1 MIDLSKS
8 LKKNSLL
15 EDIVKGRK
23 GKVNLKH
30 FSPIHKSHTKISPT
44 NILINKTDL
53 KELSKLSDRPI
64 FVNKTKTNMQKEIRT
79 EDKLNLNNQYNNSNY
94 NNNIDILKNRNIPKK
109 NIVIFTECPKKLSDY
124 ILKDK
129 SKRKKKVYHLTYLDE
144 NDLNYEKFIQE
155 RKYQNYYANKDSN
168 PRIIKKQKTNFN
180 LNSYDDHNYLIN
192 KVYASNTNNINNN
205 IINNRINNRM
215 NNNYSMKN
223 LCVNNQNNDQL
234 KVVKIQSIW
243 RGYLLRKSLINGLN
257 NFYNILR
264 IFNCLDNIFF
274 NNFKPSFKL
283 FLYFLQKKRNNIL
296 YNKSKIKPSKTNIK
310 SKPTKSK
317 EYKNINNKPSKE
329 IININKVSVI
339 DRRNINVFIPGGK
352 KSKDIEKGFIYKRKK
367 NSLKNSPLL
376 KKKNINLDNNNR
388 ENIFKAKK
396 NMRAYDGFK
405 NVNYKN
411 KVKTGI
417 NNIIKYIK
425 NKFILMYCPL
435 LLYRLRILQKMKFV
449 EHKYQCLFN
458 IIKIKEKLN
467 LYSYF
472 HKYRNIIFSQTINFM
487 LSEKKAIS
495 NSINNSSLNFSKE
508 RDRSYDNIQN
518 IKLNTKKRYILK
530 KSKENINNNNLKNKE
545 NNQNITNFLLENKL
559 III

>member
-283 FLYFLQKKRNNIL
+283 FLYFLQKKRNN
-296 YNKSKIKPSKTNIK
+296 
-310 SKPTKSK
+310 
-317 EYKNINNKPSKE
+317 
-329 IININKVSVI
+329 
-339 DRRNINVFIPGGK
+339 
-352 KSKDIEKGFIYKRKK
+352 
-367 NSLKNSPLL
+367 
-376 KKKNINLDNNNR
+376 
-388 ENIFKAKK
+388 
-396 NMRAYDGFK
+396 
-405 NVNYKN
+405 
-411 KVKTGI
+411 
-417 NNIIKYIK
+417 
-425 NKFILMYCPL
+425 
-435 LLYRLRILQKMKFV
+435 
-449 EHKYQCLFN
+449 
-458 IIKIKEKLN
+458 KL
-467 LYSYF
+467 
-472 HKYRNIIFSQTINFM
+472 
-487 LSEKKAIS
+487 
-495 NSINNSSLNFSKE
+495 
-508 RDRSYDNIQN
+508 
-518 IKLNTKKRYILK
+518 
-530 KSKENINNNNLKNKE
+530 
-545 NNQNITNFLLENKL
+545 
-559 III
+559 